1 MKKTP
6 SAMLSILLFAATCP
20 ASHAGSWNK
29 PTPNEAFSKG
39 DYQTALRG
47 FTDRA
52 MLGEDAAQDNV
63 GMMYA
68 QALGTERD
76 VAKAAS
82 WYRKAAEQGYAQGQR
97 HLAGLMMT
105 GEGVE
110 QDIPGAIRLYQKAVD
125 QGLASAQRDLGSLY
139 EAGNGVTQDNQKA
152 LELFTLA
159 ANQGDAFAQERVAA
173 LSRKAGLPAR
183 P

>member
-1 MKKTP
+1 MNKKLH
-6 SAMLSILLFAATCP
+6 AVLSILLFLAVCP
-20 ASHAGSWNK
+20 GVSHAGSWNK

-52 MLGEDAAQDNV
+52 MLGEEAAQDNV

-76 VAKAAS
+76 FAK
-82 WYRKAAEQGYAQGQR
+82 
-97 HLAGLMMT
+97 
-105 GEGVE
+105 
-110 QDIPGAIRLYQKAVD
+110 
-125 QGLASAQRDLGSLY
+125 
-139 EAGNGVTQDNQKA
+139 
-152 LELFTLA
+152 A
-159 ANQGDAFAQERVAA
+159 ANQGNAFAQEKAAA
-173 LSRKAGLPAR
+173 LARKAGLPAR